1 MYVFRANGF
10 LLSSELQEHTLGSLG
25 NHRTSRYLPARIPV
39 DGEWKSSYTQSRD
52 DCVRVTVD
60 KVRCP
65 HTFYGGGRG
74 AGYAS

>member
-1 MYVFRANGF
+1 MYFGQMVFSYPV
-10 LLSSELQEHTLGSLG
+10 SSKSTTLGFLG

-52 DCVRVTVD
+52 DCVGVTVD